1 MGFFVEDLRVDD
13 RLAEEAI
20 PEPGDG
26 QWWVAHTKSRNEKAL
41 ARDLERMAVGYYLP
55 LRPKTTRSP
64 RTGRT
69 SVSTVPLF
77 TGYVFFLATQ
87 LQRYQVLATNR
98 VANAL
103 IVPQQQQLVTQLRRI
118 HRVLATE
125 TAFEHFAGV
134 QVGQW
139 VKVVGGPLTG
149 LEGQVVKRLGK
160 LRLCLSI
167 DILGQSVLAEVAA
180 HMLEPIDEPSI
191 SFSGSSPASA

>member
-1 MGFFVEDLRVDD
+1 MGLSVEDLRVDG

-20 PEPGDG
+20 PEPVDG

-41 ARDLERMAVGYYLP
+41 ARDLERMDVSHYLP
-55 LRPKTTRSP
+55 LCPKTTRSS

-69 SVSTVPLF
+69 SVSVVPLF

-98 VANAL
+98 VANTL
-103 IVPQQQQLVTQLRRI
+103 IVPQQQQLVTQLRQI

-125 TAFEHFAGV
+125 ISFEHYAGV
-134 QVGQW
+134 EVGQW

-180 HMLEPIDEPSI
+180 DMLEPVDEPTL
-191 SFSGSSPASA
+191 SFS